1 VTVDGTIHTT
11 ESGVSKSSIYTTQS
25 SWSYDSTPYQA
36 TYTAP
41 AISYSFES
49 DMTFPGIGTTCYDG
63 GTGDDC
69 VGGTQIAKIIFQYAV
84 PDYVV
89 TIAYTDPGMSG
100 ATYNQPGFTGTAT
113 YFFVKSPD
121 GVRFRVLGGAS
132 ADSLTASDYLTRFKI
147 LGDSAD
153 AAATT
158 GLCNSESATSTS
170 SESWTSNTF
179 TTNDATSY
187 NGLLTANGWNG
198 QGGANSDGAAACF
211 SYPSRRT
218 DGGRRSTAS
227 EVCIS
232 NGASLE
238 DARAACVGALSG
250 GGSEGMLES
259 CVYDWCSFKGSGKI
273 LEQYFIEKQVSDL
286 IDSTLLVSNYEV
298 PVFTTALEIIQAIT
312 MSIPGFATATDFNAE
327 TVNAMATRDALEKAF
342 GFTINIVTTVVD
354 GVETTYVYLNGCN
367 VVSRAAGRRRENIEI
382 TYTATIADADVAA
395 QANTAGVTSTAD
407 FAANINS
414 VASSST
420 EYSIVPTIS
429 ASSITN
435 VGTAT
440 SSTVTVAGGTAAP
453 TSAAEAEAASGIET
467 YIIILAVLGGALVLG
482 VIIAIVVKV
491 QLNKSQA
498 DKSKNN
504 FMNESAGDDH
514 VAMDDPD
521 GPDVAMDGLS
531 DPIPKSNAGVEPNA
545 VGERTSSGNLKGF
558 RLMPPS

>member
-1 VTVDGTIHTT
+1 MDGTTHTT
-11 ESGVSKSSIYTTQS
+11 VTGVTKSSIFTTQP
-25 SWSYDSTPYQA
+25 SWSYDSTSYQA

-69 VGGTQIAKIIFQYAV
+69 VGGTQIAKIIFTYAV

-100 ATYNQPGFTGTAT
+100 ATYNQPGFTGTST

-132 ADSLTASDYLTRFKI
+132 ADSLTASDYITRFKV

-158 GLCNSESATSTS
+158 GLCDSESATSTS
-170 SESWTSNTF
+170 TESWTSNTF
-179 TTNDATSY
+179 TTNDGTSY
-187 NGLLTANGWNG
+187 NGLLTANGWNA

-211 SYPSRRT
+211 SYSSRRA

-227 EVCIS
+227 EVCTN
-232 NGASLE
+232 NGAILE

-273 LEQYFIEKQVSDL
+273 LEQYFIEKKMSDL
-286 IDSTLLVSNYEV
+286 IDSTLLVSNYDQSV
-298 PVFTTALEIIQAIT
+298 VTTALEIIQVLI
-312 MSIPGFATATDFNAE
+312 MSIPGFETAAAFNAV
-327 TVNAMATRDALEKAF
+327 TVKAIATRDALEKAF
-342 GFTINIVTTVVD
+342 GFTISIVTTVVD
-354 GVETTYVYLNGCN
+354 GETTTYVYLNGCN
-367 VVSRAAGRRRENIEI
+367 VVSRAAGERRSELEI
-382 TYTATIADADVAA
+382 TYTATVADETVAA
-395 QANTAGVTSTAD
+395 QAITSGVTSTAD
-407 FAANINS
+407 FAANVNNVIG
-414 VASSST
+414 SST
-420 EYSIVPTIS
+420 EYSNVPTIS

-435 VGTAT
+435 VGAAT
-440 SSTVTVAGGTAAP
+440 SSTVTVAGGTVAP
-453 TSAAEAEAASGIET
+453 TSAAEADTSSGIET

-482 VIIAIVVKV
+482 VVIGIVVKV

-504 FMNESAGDDH
+504 FLNDSAGDEHADLSH
-514 VAMDDPD
+514 HND
-521 GPDVAMDGLS
+521 GADVSMEEFS
-531 DPIPKSNAGVEPNA
+531 DPVPKSNAGVEPNNR
-545 VGERTSSGNLKGF
+545 GPSGGNLKGF